1 MDRVEYDCEVAL
13 RFLPW
18 LVGVWVRPIL
28 ENSTACTCQMP
39 NYPRP
44 TFFGWLRIPL
54 DQSPTL
60 WGWHWMKSVDF
71 VSLVMIELVTCRRFP
86 GGLWLS
92 FFTES
97 LILAQDERWR
107 RA

>member
-1 MDRVEYDCEVAL
+1 CEVAL

-44 TFFGWLRIPL
+44 AFWSVEYSFGSKTILCFL
-54 DQSPTL
+54 
-60 WGWHWMKSVDF
+60 
-71 VSLVMIELVTCRRFP
+71 E
-86 GGLWLS
+86 GG
-92 FFTES
+92 
-97 LILAQDERWR
+97 IG
-107 RA
+107 